1 MLGLSLYVLLKNDI
15 FEELLRCLVLIQQ
28 VQHEHNHY
36 FDRFLIQFGQVEL
49 VLLLLSW
56 GCFFFLQT
64 ILILILILILLVFII
79 LLVESKVLHDLKE
92 LWHDD
97 VAINL

>member
-15 FEELLRCLVLIQQ
+15 FEELLRCLVLIQK

-64 ILILILILILLVFII
+64 ILILILLVFII
-79 LLVESKVLHDLKE
+79 LLVESKVFHDLKE